1 MISAT
6 SSGLAGA
13 AAIEVAATLA
23 EVGGLAFC
31 AFAAPQVMLMMEAP
45 AKRRTQV
52 DSRISDSP

>member
-1 MISAT
+1 
-6 SSGLAGA
+6 
-13 AAIEVAATLA
+13 VAATLA